1 MTKGRILIGIG
12 LFAALVAGPHN
23 AARASAPAHAAVGR
37 CHTEQLTI
45 APDYGEG
52 GAGHIG
58 IIFLVHNRS
67 GHTCTLYGYPGA
79 QLLDASYRPLPTHL
93 RWGIGYLAGNPP
105 RRLVTLKPGTDA
117 YFSLEWVHIPS
128 PGQAC
133 PTASFIQI
141 YPPNTY
147 TPTVVW
153 AGQGG
158 IDACGGNLIAAPVE
172 PGEFSFGVVPA
183 P

>member
-1 MTKGRILIGIG
+1 VTQRRILMG
-12 LFAALVAGPHN
+12 LGLLAALVAGPHN
-23 AARASAPAHAAVGR
+23 AARASAPARVVAR
-37 CHTEQLTI
+37 CDTAQLTI

-58 IIFLVHNRS
+58 LIFLVHNRS
-67 GHTCTLYGYPGA
+67 GQTCTLYGYPGA
-79 QLLDASYRPLPTHL
+79 QLLDAAYRPLPTHL
-93 RWGIGYLAGNPP
+93 RWGTGYLAGNPP

-133 PTASFIQI
+133 PTAPFVRIT
-141 YPPNTY
+141 PPNAY
-147 TPTVVW
+147 TSTIVW